1 MINKKTKERFNK
13 LLDGYALLYATIYS
27 KERIAFITKD
37 IGGKNGHL
45 KSEAELETD
54 MILYNPKCNLNR
66 LGLACKTWTQGV
78 PKAWVAFTGRENES
92 LVIWTDNAYSNE
104 FPSDCNLDKSIELEH
119 IPAPKNLG
127 QEMLRRVHGVK
138 HIDGET
144 FMFGRFRKLYRRTG
158 VQKWEDLSYEE
169 THPNLHKDLAKRI
182 KQKKSMVSGVNAGFD
197 DIDGFSKNDIYGCG
211 DGGDLWHYDGSKW
224 KRLDPPSN
232 FDMSAILCA
241 KDGYV
246 YIAGNS
252 GEIMKGRYSKEKEAL
267 RDLLV
272 KGRPLGYNGTL
283 RKIQNC

>member
-1 MINKKTKERFNK
+1 MIDKKTEERFTK
-13 LLDGYALLYATIYS
+13 LLEGYALLYATIYS

-45 KSEAELETD
+45 KSDAELETD

-66 LGLACKTWTQGV
+66 LGLACKTWIQGV
-78 PKAWVAFTGRENES
+78 HKAWVAFTGTEKEP

-158 VQKWEDLSYEE
+158 VQKWEELSYEE
-169 THPNLHKDLAKRI
+169 THPNLQTLI
-182 KQKKSMVSGVNAGFD
+182 LGKKNENN
-197 DIDGFSKNDIYGCG
+197 K
-211 DGGDLWHYDGSKW
+211 
-224 KRLDPPSN
+224 
-232 FDMSAILCA
+232 
-241 KDGYV
+241 
-246 YIAGNS
+246 
-252 GEIMKGRYSKEKEAL
+252 
-267 RDLLV
+267 
-272 KGRPLGYNGTL
+272 
-283 RKIQNC
+283 